1 MDDQQGDKVTLNHL
15 NKSTTKANDQQGDE
29 VTLSHLNKSATKKW
43 QPKKWTDTKKTKKQ
57 KKIDDASPWTKWTD
71 QKKKKFDDEVTLS
84 YVGKST
90 T

>member
-43 QPKKWTDTKKTKKQ
+43 QPKKWTDTKK
-57 KKIDDASPWTKWTD
+57 KINNACPWTKWTD
-71 QKKKKFDDEVTLS
+71 QKKKFWQCMSMNEVDGPKKKKF
-84 YVGKST
+84 
-90 T
+90 